1 MTSESNIERWHRR
14 RNAWF
19 TENGPCQAHN
29 IWNWSDVRR
38 EIELAKCQVLCRP
51 CHIEKSILEGS
62 ISQPGERNARAI
74 LTTEDVIYI
83 RTCSDTGV
91 SLAAQYGVATTTIS
105 AIRRGINWRHVIE
118 RDDGTWTVG

>member
-19 TENGPCQAHN
+19 TENGPCQGCGTWEDLELDHIDRALKEAHN

-62 ISQPGERNARAI
+62 ISQPGERS
-74 LTTEDVIYI
+74 YI
-83 RTCSDTGV
+83 NYRRCYLYQNMFRHRSVFGCS
-91 SLAAQYGVATTTIS
+91 I
-105 AIRRGINWRHVIE
+105 WRSYYYN
-118 RDDGTWTVG
+118 